1 MNNPIKLLISG
12 ADMGGLIAS
21 CALHHDF
28 HEIPHQED
36 RFHIY
41 RIEKDTLTMEDVD
54 ACDLSGIRYAV
65 NATLHD
71 NETSFAFDEKCK
83 ELGITVIHA
92 VNLGKAAFLAVE
104 KPNGYPFSE
113 VMKRGTDDFRCSLG
127 KYISQYGMFWQMPIP
142 CEAIRHYSE
151 KSFPQLDIGAYIAAG
166 YCANILVDL
175 AEGKEVKYFPKFYL
189 SPSLEEI

>member
-12 ADMGGLIAS
+12 ADMGSLIAS
-21 CALHHDF
+21 CVLRHDF
-28 HEIPHQED
+28 HESPRQED

-41 RIEKDTLTMEDVD
+41 RIEKDTLTVEDVD

-71 NETSFAFDEKCK
+71 NEASFAFDEKCK
-83 ELGITVIHA
+83 EQGITVIHA

-104 KPNGYPFSE
+104 KPKGYPFSE
-113 VMKRGTDDFRCSLG
+113 VVKKGTDDFRCSLG

-151 KSFPQLDIGAYIAAG
+151 KSFPQLGIGTYIAAG

-175 AEGKEVKYFPKFYL
+175 AEGKEVNHFPKCYL
-189 SPSLEEI
+189 SPLLEER

>member
-28 HEIPHQED
+28 HESPRQED

-41 RIEKDTLTMEDVD
+41 RIEKDTLTMEDVA

-71 NETSFAFDEKCK
+71 NEASFTFDEKCK
-83 ELGITVIHA
+83 ERGITVIHA

-151 KSFPQLDIGAYIAAG
+151 KSFPQLGIGTYIAAG